1 MNILTSDRQSTTHVR
16 LTKKIAVQYGGKK
29 LKLKDK
35 KAFMIIQSFIK
46 TDMSAGREPAILRHP
61 TADLSPTW
69 SVQVMLLESVM
80 EGPLTEQHCTGT
92 YPQIQDPGHC
102 RDHCHS
108 LNKILDRRYYPL
120 PDGTQNS
127 QLPLQQYFQNIC
139 TPFAKCLLSPGYYSP
154 LQDATVIQ
162 QRSCAKRTAR

>member
-1 MNILTSDRQSTTHVR
+1 
-16 LTKKIAVQYGGKK
+16 
-29 LKLKDK
+29 
-35 KAFMIIQSFIK
+35 MIIQSFIK
-46 TDMSAGREPAILRHP
+46 TDMSMGREAAILWHP

-108 LNKILDRRYYPL
+108 LNKILDRHYYPM
-120 PDGTQNS
+120 PYSTQNS
-127 QLPLQQYFQNIC
+127 QLPLQQYFLLVFLFQS
-139 TPFAKCLLSPGYYSP
+139 FCLNVFCVLVIIPPCRIHLSYN
-154 LQDATVIQ
+154 
-162 QRSCAKRTAR
+162 

>member
-1 MNILTSDRQSTTHVR
+1 MLDWP
-16 LTKKIAVQYGGKK
+16 KKGAVQYKGKQL
-29 LKLKDK
+29 LKVTMD
-35 KAFMIIQSFIK
+35 FIIIIQSFIK
-46 TDMSAGREPAILRHP
+46 TDISTGRESAILQHP
-61 TADLSPTW
+61 TGDLSPTW

-120 PDGTQNS
+120 PYSTQNS
-127 QLPLQQYFQNIC
+127 QLPLQQYFVV
-139 TPFAKCLLSPGYYSP
+139 FKFFLLLLLKVFCLPPAGCNCYTTKVKSKGQL
-154 LQDATVIQ
+154 
-162 QRSCAKRTAR
+162 R

>member
-1 MNILTSDRQSTTHVR
+1 
-16 LTKKIAVQYGGKK
+16 
-29 LKLKDK
+29 
-35 KAFMIIQSFIK
+35 MISQSFIK
-46 TDMSAGREPAILRHP
+46 TGISTGRKPATLWHP

-108 LNKILDRRYYPL
+108 LNKILDRHYYPL
-120 PDGTQNS
+120 PYSTQNS
-127 QLPLQQYFQNIC
+127 QLPLQQYF
-139 TPFAKCLLSPGYYSP
+139 FFFLLLLSVFCFW
-154 LQDATVIQ
+154 VIIPPCRIQ
-162 QRSCAKRTAR
+162 WSYKGHVQKRQVK

>member
-1 MNILTSDRQSTTHVR
+1 MLEWP
-16 LTKKIAVQYGGKK
+16 KKGAVQYKGKQL
-29 LKLKDK
+29 LKVTMD
-35 KAFMIIQSFIK
+35 FMIIIQSFIK
-46 TDMSAGREPAILRHP
+46 TDTSTGRESAILQHP
-61 TADLSPTW
+61 TGDLSPTW

-120 PDGTQNS
+120 PYSTQNS
-127 QLPLQQYFQNIC
+127 QLPLQQYFVV
-139 TPFAKCLLSPGYYSP
+139 FKFFLLLLLKVFCLPPAGCNCYTTKVKSKGQL
-154 LQDATVIQ
+154 
-162 QRSCAKRTAR
+162 R